1 MGQGRQV
8 FAISPAY
15 WRRRRIAMQPPDF
28 ARFTTF
34 RMQPPLTR
42 KEHPMSHSS
51 KTLIHV
57 EETLNAV
64 IESLIDGQ
72 EGFQKIGEELKDPSL
87 KHRFLQESLTR
98 ASFRGDLEEVLHQEG
113 VHDIKEKGSVSGT
126 LHRTWGEFKHKLGGG
141 DHGLLET
148 AENGEDAAKKAY
160 ADALNTELP
169 LPIREMLATQSAH
182 IQASHDFVKAARDSS
197 K

>member
-1 MGQGRQV
+1 
-8 FAISPAY
+8 
-15 WRRRRIAMQPPDF
+15 
-28 ARFTTF
+28 
-34 RMQPPLTR
+34 
-42 KEHPMSHSS
+42 MSHPS
-51 KTLIHV
+51 KTLTEV
-57 EETLNAV
+57 EDILHSV

-87 KHRFLQESLTR
+87 KQRFLQESLTR

-113 VHDIKEKGSVSGT
+113 VHDIKEKGSVSGS

-141 DHGLLET
+141 DHSLLET
-148 AENGEDAAKKAY
+148 AEQGEDVAKKAY
-160 ADALNTELP
+160 ADALEKTLP
-169 LPIREMLATQSAH
+169 LPIRELLATQSAH

>member
-1 MGQGRQV
+1 
-8 FAISPAY
+8 
-15 WRRRRIAMQPPDF
+15 
-28 ARFTTF
+28 
-34 RMQPPLTR
+34 
-42 KEHPMSHSS
+42 MSHPS
-51 KTLIHV
+51 KTLTKV

-64 IESLIDGQ
+64 IASLIDGQ
-72 EGFQKIGEELKDPSL
+72 EGFKTIGEELKDPTL

-113 VHDIKEKGSVSGT
+113 IHDIKESGTVTGT
-126 LHRTWGEFKHKLGGG
+126 LHRTWGEFKHTLDGS
-141 DHGLLET
+141 DHSLLET

-182 IQASHDFVKAARDSS
+182 VQASHDFVKAARDSS